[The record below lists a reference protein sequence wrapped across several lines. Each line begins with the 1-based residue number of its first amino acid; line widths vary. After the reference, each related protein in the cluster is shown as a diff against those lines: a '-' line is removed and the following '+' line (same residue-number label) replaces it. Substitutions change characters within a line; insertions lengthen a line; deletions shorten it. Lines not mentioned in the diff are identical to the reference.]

1 MVGIILRMLQCL
13 GAHASAIRFPKKDVL
28 TLRKL
33 LLESGYPAPLLYTI
47 MAGAASTPD
56 GHSPSYLSA
65 HSADVILSDIR
76 PIKLKVEALHS
87 INVLLDEFLYK
98 IINTAQSLVT
108 DKLRA
113 GLLSILPTPL
123 GKEALLEAEVEL
135 RAYKDR
141 TKSAKTVEDDK
152 DTFNLAWA
160 FELLRL
166 KCQAY
171 STLNE
176 SDEDPTSEGLLE
188 ERMSHNHLHA
198 PSPTLVAP
206 AALYLTA
213 ILEAMCEHVLSNV
226 GRVASRDS
234 SRTSATV
241 HDVFVAL
248 CEDETIYGLF
258 KTMKVYSQI
267 EEISTIKSRRSKSIS
282 RSDKLS
288 ISRTSSPYDMSSKDS
303 RISSEASSSMMA
315 HTPTGSR
322 TSLDKNKSMKKIIS
336 NSSRLSSDTSTHKR
350 SESILS
356 EETKQTWA
364 AFNQGLSFDDG
375 ASLQEFDDL
384 MRSGSTMKV
393 SLTPDRLKS
402 MEAYKQEKDR
412 GNRRPTPLFPSELD
426 PQSSPPRAN
435 GRRPSLRHV
444 HSITEDEEPPSSP
457 QASSPRT
464 TQSITTPNP
473 PSLSGSRAR
482 SLSVASP
489 SPSSSSSSSF
499 SRLRKYSKP
508 SIPFS
513 PKPATPPPVPMA
525 QSRRGLKGSD
535 ANPFP
540 PKTRTVQRNR
550 ESLDLDDVMAGSDED
565 YDEFVKEPAKRSPP
579 SLPTTPKRIAKVSS
593 NTRDLMDFLD
603 AGPPSTGPPSTVPR
617 VSKAAKDMMDFLNE
631 GPPEYMIGSTSAS
644 FMDIEKPKSGRLQRM
659 MSKLSMS
666 GEKTRG
672 TQGND
677 DFRKSIQRQPNTP
690 IILSRASHPN
700 LPALANR
707 PIPPR
712 PPPISPPAS
721 PHDHY
726 DDISMTRP
734 KKPLVANAV
743 IPRVEP
749 TTMDTPSAPAETD
762 AQKEAMPSQA
772 PVAGYS
778 VKKGE
783 DATFAS
789 KANHSPV
796 NGAEKL
802 PSSSTHS
809 SEKSFPIKLTE
820 NLSSRA
826 SNTIRKAPPPIVPDA
841 PPQTVV
847 NDMQDMHRL
856 MSRATTVDE
865 CRVILELFL
874 AKSGVTGDKAVEMEV
889 PYPSP
894 SPSDTPES
902 ATSDIALEQ
911 ALVEYFLGSEVTPE
925 GPPLRKKKHSSR
937 RIKVMPTVDVA
948 PPPPSSGAVTSVMED
963 VTPKH
968 TPAVIEVSS

>member
-1 MVGIILRMLQCL
+1 MQARSDFRKWIFSLRELLQ
-13 GAHASAIRFPKKDVL
+13 
-28 TLRKL
+28 
-33 LLESGYPAPLLYTI
+33 ESGYPAPLLYTI

-113 GLLSILPTPL
+113 GLLSVLPTPL

-160 FELLRL
+160 FELLQL

-176 SDEDPTSEGLLE
+176 SDDDPATTI
-188 ERMSHNHLHA
+188 LHA

-213 ILEAMCEHVLSNV
+213 ILEHILSNV

-241 HDVFVAL
+241 EDVFVAL

-267 EEISTIKSRRSKSIS
+267 EEISTISKSRRSKSIS

-303 RISSEASSSMMA
+303 RISSEASSSVMA
-315 HTPTGSR
+315 HTLTGSR
-322 TSLDKNKSMKKIIS
+322 ASLDKNKSMKKLIS
-336 NSSRLSSDTSTHKR
+336 NSSRLSSDTNNTHKR

-356 EETKQTWA
+356 EETKQTLA

-402 MEAYKQEKDR
+402 MEVYKQERDR

-426 PQSSPPRAN
+426 PSSSPTRAN

-444 HSITEDEEPPSSP
+444 HSITEDEEPLSSP
-457 QASSPRT
+457 ASSRT
-464 TQSITTPNP
+464 LQSSSTPNP
-473 PSLSGSRAR
+473 PAPSNRAR
-482 SLSVASP
+482 SFSVASP
-489 SPSSSSSSSF
+489 SPSTSSSTS

-508 SIPFS
+508 SIPFAPS
-513 PKPATPPPVPMA
+513 KPSTPPPVPMA
-525 QSRRGLKGSD
+525 QSRRGGLKGSD
-535 ANPFP
+535 ASPFP
-540 PKTRTVQRNR
+540 AKTRNVQRNR
-550 ESLDLDDVMAGSDED
+550 ESLDLDDVMAGSDDDNYE
-565 YDEFVKEPAKRSPP
+565 EAIKEPSRRSPP
-579 SLPTTPKRIAKVSS
+579 SVPTTPKRAPKVSS

-603 AGPPSTGPPSTVPR
+603 AGPPSTGPHSTVPK
-617 VSKAAKDMMDFLNE
+617 VSRAAKDMMDFLNE
-631 GPPEYMIGSTSAS
+631 GPPEYMVGSTSTS
-644 FMDIEKPKSGRLQRM
+644 FIEIEKPKSGRLQRM
-659 MSKLSMS
+659 MSKLSMG

-672 TQGND
+672 AQGND
-677 DFRKSIQRQPNTP
+677 DFGRSIRRQPSTP
-690 IILSRASHPN
+690 VIHSKPSHPS

-726 DDISMTRP
+726 DDFSVTRP
-734 KKPLVANAV
+734 KKPTVTNTP
-743 IPRVEP
+743 IPKVEP
-749 TTMDTPSAPAETD
+749 TTVDTPSVPAKTD
-762 AQKEAMPSQA
+762 TQEVAPSQA
-772 PVAGYS
+772 PAASHS

-783 DATFAS
+783 DATVAS
-789 KANHSPV
+789 RANHSPV
-796 NGAEKL
+796 NGTEKA

-809 SEKSFPIKLTE
+809 SEKSSPIKPAE
-820 NLSSRA
+820 NPPSRT
-826 SNTIRKAPPPIVPDA
+826 SHITRKAPPPIVPDA

-874 AKSGVTGDKAVEMEV
+874 AKSGVAGDKAIEMEV

-894 SPSDTPES
+894 SPSDNPES
-902 ATSDIALEQ
+902 AASDMALEQ

-937 RIKVMPTVDVA
+937 RIKVVPTVDVA
-948 PPPPSSGAVTSVMED
+948 PPPPSSGAVTSVVED

-968 TPAVIEVSS
+968 TSTVIEVSS

>member
-1 MVGIILRMLQCL
+1 
-13 GAHASAIRFPKKDVL
+13 
-28 TLRKL
+28 
-33 LLESGYPAPLLYTI
+33 
-47 MAGAASTPD
+47 MAGAVNSSE
-56 GHSPSYLSA
+56 GRNPSYLSA

-87 INVLLDEFLYK
+87 INVFLDEFLYN

-108 DKLRA
+108 DRLRA
-113 GLLSILPTPL
+113 GLLSLLPTPL

-141 TKSAKTVEDDK
+141 TKTAKTVEDDK

-176 SDEDPTSEGLLE
+176 SDEDPAGEGLLE
-188 ERMSHNHLHA
+188 ERMSHGHLHA

-213 ILEAMCEHVLSNV
+213 ILEAMCEHILSNV

-234 SRTSATV
+234 SRTSAIV
-241 HDVFVAL
+241 QDVFVAL

-258 KTMKVYSQI
+258 KIMKVYSQI
-267 EEISTIKSRRSKSIS
+267 EEMSKLSRSKSIS

-336 NSSRLSSDTSTHKR
+336 NSSRLSSDTNNTHKR

-402 MEAYKQEKDR
+402 MEAYKQERDR
-412 GNRRPTPLFPSELD
+412 GNRRLPPLFSSELD
-426 PQSSPPRAN
+426 PSSSPPRAN

-444 HSITEDEEPPSSP
+444 HSITEDEEPLSSSP
-457 QASSPRT
+457 VPSPRAR
-464 TQSITTPNP
+464 QSIATPNSP
-473 PSLSGSRAR
+473 PPLSGSRVR
-482 SLSVASP
+482 SFSVASL
-489 SPSSSSSSSF
+489 SSSSSSSRF
-499 SRLRKYSKP
+499 RKYSKP
-508 SIPFS
+508 SIPFAPS
-513 PKPATPPPVPMA
+513 KPATPPPAPMA
-525 QSRRGLKGSD
+525 QSRRGGLKGSD
-535 ANPFP
+535 ASPFP

-550 ESLDLDDVMAGSDED
+550 ESLDLDDVMAGSDDDD
-565 YDEFVKEPAKRSPP
+565 YDEAVKEPSKR
-579 SLPTTPKRIAKVSS
+579 LPLSVLTTPKRVAKVSS
-593 NTRDLMDFLD
+593 NTRELMDFLD
-603 AGPPSTGPPSTVPR
+603 AGPPSTGPPSTVPK
-617 VSKAAKDMMDFLNE
+617 VSRAAKDMMDFLNE
-631 GPPEYMIGSTSAS
+631 GPPEYIMGSTSVS
-644 FMDIEKPKSGRLQRM
+644 STDIEKPKSGRLQRM
-659 MSKLSMS
+659 MSKLSMG
-666 GEKTRG
+666 GEKSRG

-677 DFRKSIQRQPNTP
+677 DFGRSIRRQPSTP
-690 IILSRASHPN
+690 IIHSKPSHPN

-726 DDISMTRP
+726 DDFSVTRP
-734 KKPLVANAV
+734 KMPLVASTV
-743 IPRVEP
+743 IPKVEVEAPSVP
-749 TTMDTPSAPAETD
+749 TKTDTQEVVL
-762 AQKEAMPSQA
+762 SQP
-772 PVAGYS
+772 PVIGHS

-783 DATFAS
+783 DAVVAS
-789 KANHSPV
+789 KANHSPAS
-796 NGAEKL
+796 GTEKS
-802 PSSSTHS
+802 PSSSMHS
-809 SEKSFPIKLTE
+809 SEKSSPIKPTE
-820 NLSSRA
+820 NPSSRA
-826 SNTIRKAPPPIVPDA
+826 SNIIRKAPPPIVPDA

-874 AKSGVTGDKAVEMEV
+874 AKSGVAGDKAIEMEV

-894 SPSDTPES
+894 SSSDIPELT
-902 ATSDIALEQ
+902 TSDIALEQ

-937 RIKVMPTVDVA
+937 RIKAVPAVEVA

-968 TPAVIEVSS
+968 TPAVIEVNS

>member
-1 MVGIILRMLQCL
+1 
-13 GAHASAIRFPKKDVL
+13 
-28 TLRKL
+28 
-33 LLESGYPAPLLYTI
+33 

-113 GLLSILPTPL
+113 GLLSVLPTPL

-141 TKSAKTVEDDK
+141 TKSAKTIEDDK

-160 FELLRL
+160 FELLQL

-176 SDEDPTSEGLLE
+176 SDEDPASEGLLE
-188 ERMSHNHLHA
+188 ERMNLSHHLHA

-213 ILEAMCEHVLSNV
+213 ILEHILSNV

-241 HDVFVAL
+241 EDVFVAL

-267 EEISTIKSRRSKSIS
+267 EEISTISKSRRSKSIS

-303 RISSEASSSMMA
+303 RISSEASSS
-315 HTPTGSR
+315 HTLTGSR
-322 TSLDKNKSMKKIIS
+322 ASLDKNKSMKKLIS
-336 NSSRLSSDTSTHKR
+336 NSSRLSSDTNNTHKR

-356 EETKQTWA
+356 EETKQTLA

-402 MEAYKQEKDR
+402 MEAYKQERDR

-426 PQSSPPRAN
+426 PSSSPTRAN

-444 HSITEDEEPPSSP
+444 HSITEDEELLSSP
-457 QASSPRT
+457 ASSRAL
-464 TQSITTPNP
+464 QSSTTPNP
-473 PSLSGSRAR
+473 PALPGSRAR
-482 SLSVASP
+482 SFSVASP
-489 SPSSSSSSSF
+489 SPSSSSSSS

-508 SIPFS
+508 SIPFAPS
-513 PKPATPPPVPMA
+513 KPSTPPPVPMA
-525 QSRRGLKGSD
+525 QSRRGGLKGSD
-535 ANPFP
+535 ASPFP
-540 PKTRTVQRNR
+540 AKTRNVQRNR
-550 ESLDLDDVMAGSDED
+550 ESLDLDDVMAGSD
-565 YDEFVKEPAKRSPP
+565 DENYEEVKEPSRRSPP
-579 SLPTTPKRIAKVSS
+579 SVPTTPKRAPKVSS

-603 AGPPSTGPPSTVPR
+603 AGPPSSGPPSTVPR
-617 VSKAAKDMMDFLNE
+617 VSRAAKDMMDFLNE
-631 GPPEYMIGSTSAS
+631 GPPEYVVGSTSTS
-644 FMDIEKPKSGRLQRM
+644 FIEIEKPKSGRLQRM
-659 MSKLSMS
+659 MSKLSMG

-672 TQGND
+672 AQGND
-677 DFRKSIQRQPNTP
+677 DFGRSIRRQPSTP
-690 IILSRASHPN
+690 IIHSKPSYPN

-707 PIPPR
+707 PIPP
-712 PPPISPPAS
+712 
-721 PHDHY
+721 
-726 DDISMTRP
+726 
-734 KKPLVANAV
+734 LANAP
-743 IPRVEP
+743 IPKVEP
-749 TTMDTPSAPAETD
+749 TTVDTPSVPAKTD
-762 AQKEAMPSQA
+762 TQEVALSQA
-772 PVAGYS
+772 PVAGHS

-783 DATFAS
+783 DATVAS
-789 KANHSPV
+789 KANHSPA
-796 NGAEKL
+796 NGTEKA

-809 SEKSFPIKLTE
+809 SEKSSPIKPAE
-820 NLSSRA
+820 NPPSRT
-826 SNTIRKAPPPIVPDA
+826 SHITRKVPPPIVPDA

-874 AKSGVTGDKAVEMEV
+874 AKSGVAGDKAVEMEV

-894 SPSDTPES
+894 SPSDNPES
-902 ATSDIALEQ
+902 AASDIALEQ

-937 RIKVMPTVDVA
+937 RIKVVPTVDVA
-948 PPPPSSGAVTSVMED
+948 PPPPSSGAVTSIVED

-968 TPAVIEVSS
+968 TPAVIEVSL